1 MPEVDGRLPFWLKAP
16 GTPPAFLLRCSPT
29 ADCSHGG
36 VYGAKQLVCSH
47 PPDGH
52 SRNSTICACEPE
64 AYSSW
69 HWTFWPSW
77 PRPSAAVCAFEPDG
91 LRQPALNP
99 LAEMAEDTVHQNTIL
114 ATLRPALR
122 AGWLAAGG
130 TGPAGRDGR
139 AHWAAGAVPAGDSA
153 GDSACRKYADCQ
165 PALGLLS
172 D

>member
-1 MPEVDGRLPFWLKAP
+1 MQAHLTLCNLSPRSRARRTTTIWVASAEVRADSSTVRSALAS
-16 GTPPAFLLRCSPT
+16 LLAS
-29 ADCSHGG
+29 
-36 VYGAKQLVCSH
+36 
-47 PPDGH
+47 
-52 SRNSTICACEPE
+52 
-64 AYSSW
+64 SSW
-69 HWTFWPSW
+69 HWTFWPGW

-139 AHWAAGAVPAGDSA
+139 A
-153 GDSACRKYADCQ
+153 
-165 PALGLLS
+165 LGS
-172 D
+172 WRYTCWR